1 MFGWFKKEKLISTL
15 NKRLREKNYDAI
27 LELTQSAIDQKIQS
41 PSIYTFRIWALLETK
56 QMEKANEAVDIALG
70 LYSHNPVFMSL
81 SGEILYRLD
90 RFDEA
95 QSILLKAL
103 ELSPSNLQ
111 IEYMLGL
118 THVAKGELE
127 EASEYFDS
135 ILRYDPTLLQTR
147 LLAMAEHHAFLARK
161 DR

>member
-1 MFGWFKKEKLISTL
+1 MFGWFKKEKLASNL
-15 NKRLREKNYDAI
+15 NKLFSNKDYTKIIEMTG
-27 LELTQSAIDQKIQS
+27 EAIDQKMAT
-41 PSIYTFRIWALLETK
+41 PYAHTFRIWALVETK
-56 QMEKANEAVDIALG
+56 QIEKAFDACQLALS
-70 LYSHNPVFMSL
+70 LYPNNAVFMSL

-90 RFDEA
+90 RYEDA
-95 QSILLKAL
+95 QKILKEAL
-103 ELSPSNLQ
+103 EISPSNLQ

-118 THVAKGELE
+118 TYVAQGQLE

>member
-1 MFGWFKKEKLISTL
+1 MFGWFKKEKLVTNL
-15 NKRLREKNYDAI
+15 NKLFREKNYTKI
-27 LELTQSAIDQKIQS
+27 IEITSEAIDQKIAT
-41 PSIYTFRIWALLETK
+41 PYAHTFRIWAFVETK
-56 QMEKANEAVDIALG
+56 QIEKANEACQDALS
-70 LYSHNPVFMSL
+70 LYPQNPVFMSL
-81 SGEILYRLD
+81 NGEILYRLD
-90 RFDEA
+90 RHEEA
-95 QSILLKAL
+95 QKILKEAL

-118 THVAKGELE
+118 TYVAQGQLE

-147 LLAMAEHHAFLARK
+147 LLAMAEHHAYLARK